1 MSGRGKSIKTKNR
14 LVPKG
19 LGKWRNSEV
28 IIKANEDFLFGDA
41 NLRKICEIARS
52 LARFFASVMKKRFS
66 VFFSTGS
73 IRSVQGKAGHA
84 FRQQDG

>member
-1 MSGRGKSIKTKNR
+1 MFYVKEATHRRPHIKQFHFYEMSGRGKSIKTKNR

-41 NLRKICEIARS
+41 NVLEVTLAMVS
-52 LARFFASVMKKRFS
+52 L
-66 VFFSTGS
+66 
-73 IRSVQGKAGHA
+73 I
-84 FRQQDG
+84 

>member
-1 MSGRGKSIKTKNR
+1 MSRRGKSIKTKNR

-41 NLRKICEIARS
+41 NVLEVTLAMVS
-52 LARFFASVMKKRFS
+52 L
-66 VFFSTGS
+66 
-73 IRSVQGKAGHA
+73 I
-84 FRQQDG
+84 